1 MIEHVRGV
9 LQYKSPA
16 FVIVET
22 GGIGYRI
29 NLPFSNYEL
38 LPVKGD
44 EIKINTYLHCRED
57 GLSLYGFLNQEERD
71 FFLLLISIS
80 KIGPKSALGML
91 SSVSP
96 SEFRKAI
103 KRGDL
108 ATLTDIPGVGK
119 KTAQRLILELKE
131 KIAAEEE
138 EEGDMMEVGDEELVK
153 DALSGL
159 LSLGYARN
167 EARKAVKEAIDASKE
182 GIDLA
187 SLIKEALKYI

>member
-16 FVIVET
+16 FIVIET
-22 GGIGYRI
+22 GGIGYKI
-29 NLPFSNYEL
+29 SLPLSSYGL
-38 LPVKGD
+38 LPREGE

-80 KIGPKSALGML
+80 KIGPKSALRML
-91 SSVSP
+91 SSLSP
-96 SEFRKAI
+96 SEFKKAI
-103 KRGDL
+103 KGGDL
-108 ATLTDIPGVGK
+108 ATLIDIPGIGK

-131 KIAAEEE
+131 RVAEEE
-138 EEGDMMEVGDEELVK
+138 IIEGGDEELAR
-153 DALSGL
+153 DALSAL
-159 LSLGYARN
+159 FSLGYTRN
-167 EARKAVKEAIDASKE
+167 EARKAINQVINASKE
-182 GIDLA
+182 EIDLA